1 MNRSDEIII
10 DGDLQSIYKLGSEI
24 ENWPKL
30 LPHYRSV
37 EIVRSQGN
45 RCMARMKATRS
56 GIPVSWSC
64 LQERDPV
71 TPRVLFHHIGGFTR
85 GMEVAWDFEERPDG
99 RVAVRISH
107 EFRKGWPVDAFD
119 RFVSDAIVG
128 EFFVGNIADKTLD
141 MVKLLAEA
149 ERVALNAQSAPL
161 EATEP
166 RS

>member
-10 DGDLQSIYKLGSEI
+10 DGDLQTIYRLGSEI

-45 RCMARMKATRS
+45 RYMARMKASRS

-71 TPRVLFHHIGGFTR
+71 TPRVLFQHVGGFTR

-99 RVAVRISH
+99 KVTVRISH
-107 EFRKGWPVDAFD
+107 DFHKGWPVDAFD
-119 RFVSDAIVG
+119 RFVSDTIVG
-128 EFFVGNIADKTLD
+128 EFFVANIAGKTLE

-149 ERVALNAQSAPL
+149 ERVASAPQATPL
-161 EATEP
+161 EATEL